1 MLSLTAIKVV
11 NGIQTQ
17 ILGVKGKYA
26 DCHTNCR
33 SNSFFKL
40 AFPGIF
46 FFTFVLC
53 TIKSKYCLKSCR
65 GLAGFEPGSSC
76 VTALPTT
83 APVGHFVEKTSSSS
97 SKDDTFILKTTK
109 INYGIFPSSSFL
121 QSGNK
126 RNLNYVSIGQFFLSL
141 LLSRLFLV
149 CLSGSEAN

>member
-83 APVGHFVEKTSSSS
+83 AQNMVHISPNKSCQA
-97 SKDDTFILKTTK
+97 K
-109 INYGIFPSSSFL
+109 INCFPSRIF
-121 QSGNK
+121 N
-126 RNLNYVSIGQFFLSL
+126 VSPL
-141 LLSRLFLV
+141 LFGIKSYGPKEIKV
-149 CLSGSEAN
+149 TH